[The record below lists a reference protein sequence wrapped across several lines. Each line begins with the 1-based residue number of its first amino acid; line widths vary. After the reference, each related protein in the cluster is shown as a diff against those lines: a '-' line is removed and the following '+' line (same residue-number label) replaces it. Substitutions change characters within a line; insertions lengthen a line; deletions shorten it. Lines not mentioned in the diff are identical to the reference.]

1 MPVKRVQRKAKQLIE
16 SDTSPEGSQ
25 TSQAAE
31 AEPEAMEKPRPKWR
45 KHGIQGP
52 KKGKFIPGRWST
64 PLRPEPVERYGD
76 SSSSSSLSEMS
87 SNEELDVDV
96 TGVESTESETEVPT
110 PNDALSDELVQKL
123 QELFSDISSIS
134 ADETENI
141 TKNADGKQV
150 ER

>member
-1 MPVKRVQRKAKQLIE
+1 MPVKHVRRKTKRLIE
-16 SDTSPEGSQ
+16 SDTSLEGSQ
-25 TSQAAE
+25 TSQATE
-31 AEPEAMEKPRPKWR
+31 AEPEAMEKPRPKRR

-52 KKGKFIPGRWST
+52 KKGKFIPGRRST
-64 PLRPEPVERYGD
+64 PLHPEPVERYGD

-96 TGVESTESETEVPT
+96 TGVVSTESETEVPT

-123 QELFSDISSIS
+123 QEPFSDISSIS

-141 TKNADGKQV
+141 TKNVDDEQV

>member
-1 MPVKRVQRKAKQLIE
+1 
-16 SDTSPEGSQ
+16 
-25 TSQAAE
+25 
-31 AEPEAMEKPRPKWR
+31 
-45 KHGIQGP
+45 
-52 KKGKFIPGRWST
+52 
-64 PLRPEPVERYGD
+64 
-76 SSSSSSLSEMS
+76 MS

-123 QELFSDISSIS
+123 QEPFSDISSIS

-141 TKNADGKQV
+141 TKNVDDEQV